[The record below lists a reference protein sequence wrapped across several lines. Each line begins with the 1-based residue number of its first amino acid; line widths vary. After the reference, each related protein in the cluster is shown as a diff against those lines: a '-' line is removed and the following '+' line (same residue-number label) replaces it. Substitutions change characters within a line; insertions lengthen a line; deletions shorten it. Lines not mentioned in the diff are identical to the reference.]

1 LKLAYIFLGGSL
13 SGSSVQSKI
22 ICQITELRNNGF
34 EAEGWFFSP
43 SIQEKVSLN
52 EFITIHPLKPY
63 KAERNYF
70 NNYYENQFYYGQINE
85 YISANDVDCIF
96 LRHGASGTE
105 YFKLLKKHAD
115 KLFLYIPSNTIGEN
129 FSERKHAPPSGLLG
143 MAFRWWEYFRYFYIY
158 EKQLIRKYL
167 PLLKSVVVF
176 TPEFGR
182 ILNAAANRK
191 INIIYNRDGADCQS
205 VKLRTPEYN
214 SEKIKLLFMKG
225 SSMQQ
230 PWSGL
235 ERLMRS
241 IERQESDL
249 FELYITGNVV
259 EKELYDKPFVK
270 LTGRLSNEELE
281 QLVNE
286 VDLGVSN
293 LANYMI
299 GFNETTNLK
308 SRDYYA
314 RGLPFIQA
322 NTMPDIDGTDAQRY
336 YLLLPNNDT
345 DIDVQRVYDFALSMR
360 KDKFHAGKMRFFAE
374 KNLDWKVTVAEL
386 GACLKNALHE

>member
-1 LKLAYIFLGGSL
+1 MKLAYIFLGGSI

-22 ICQITELRNNGF
+22 ICQITQLRNNGF
-34 EAEGWFFSP
+34 DAQGWFFSP
-43 SIQEKVSLN
+43 SVTEKVMIN
-52 EFITIHPLKPY
+52 DFISIHPLTAY
-63 KAERNYF
+63 KAHRKYF
-70 NNYYENQFYYGQINE
+70 NNYYEKQFYYSQINE
-85 YISANDVDCIF
+85 FISNNAVDCIF

-105 YFKLLKKHAD
+105 YFKLLEKYAD
-115 KLFLYIPSNTIGEN
+115 KLFVYIPSNTIGEN
-129 FSERKHAPPSGLLG
+129 YAERKHAPKSGLLG
-143 MAFRWWEYFRYFYIY
+143 LAFRWWEYFRYFYIY
-158 EKQLIRKYL
+158 EKKLIKKYL
-167 PLLKSVVVF
+167 PVVKSVVVF
-176 TPEFGR
+176 TPQFGQ
-182 ILNAAANRK
+182 ILNAGANGK
-191 INIIYNRDGADCQS
+191 ISIIYNRDGADCNS
-205 VKLRTPEYN
+205 VQMRLPEYKTD
-214 SEKIKLLFMKG
+214 KIKLLFMKG

-241 IERQESDL
+241 IENQNANK

-259 EKELYDKPFVK
+259 EKDLYDKPFVK
-270 LTGRLSNEELE
+270 LTGRLSNAELE

-322 NTMPDIDGTDAQRY
+322 NSMPDIDGTPAEDY
-336 YLLLPNNDT
+336 YLQLPNNDD
-345 DIDVQRVYDFALSMR
+345 DIDMQKVYDFAMR
-360 KDKFHAGKMRFFAE
+360 MRNDKLHAAKMRQFAE
-374 KNLDWKVTVAEL
+374 ENLDWKVTVAEL
-386 GACLKNALHE
+386 AASLKTALHN

>member
-1 LKLAYIFLGGSL
+1 MD
-13 SGSSVQSKI
+13 
-22 ICQITELRNNGF
+22 
-34 EAEGWFFSP
+34 AEGCFFSP
-43 SIQEKVSLN
+43 SVQEKVSIN
-52 EFITIHPLKPY
+52 DFITIHPLTPY
-63 KAERNYF
+63 TAKRKYF
-70 NNYYENQFYYGQINE
+70 NNYYENQYYYSQISE
-85 YISANDVDCIF
+85 YISDKNIDCIF

-105 YFKLLKKHAD
+105 YFKLLKKYAD

-129 FSERKHAPPSGLLG
+129 YSERKHAPKSGMLG
-143 MAFRWWEYFRYFYIY
+143 LAFRWWEYFRYFYIY
-158 EKQLIRKYL
+158 EKKLIKKYL
-167 PLLKSVVVF
+167 PIVKSVVVF
-176 TPEFGR
+176 TPEFGQ
-182 ILNAAANRK
+182 ILNKQANGK
-191 INIIYNRDGADCQS
+191 IRIVYNRDGADCQS
-205 VKLRTPEYN
+205 VKMRMPEYK
-214 SEKIKLLFMKG
+214 SDKIKLLFMKG

-241 IERQESDL
+241 IEKQKSDL

-259 EKELYDKPFVK
+259 EMELYDKPFVK

-322 NTMPDIDGTDAQRY
+322 NSMPDIDGTAAQDF
-336 YLLLPNNDT
+336 YLQLPNNDA
-345 DIDVQRVYDFALSMR
+345 DIDMQLVYDFAMR
-360 KDKFHAGKMRFFAE
+360 MRNDKLHMEKMRQFAE
-374 KNLDWKVTVAEL
+374 ENLDWKVTVAEL
-386 GACLKNALHE
+386 SKSLKAVLQH